1 MEVKTKRKIPKIT
14 NKAIFKTISI
24 YVLYFFGGFI
34 LSLGQTAN
42 GLKPFGI
49 SFVAISRKK
58 GYIFSSL
65 GAIIGYLIFGID
77 AVSTKYLCGILLA
90 GLGAFLLEIS
100 ELNSNPAMAVSLA
113 SISSLVP
120 SIFVSIKTMAD
131 GEAYLVLIGEAVLTG
146 IMAYFYYRSTNA
158 NFRQIRF
165 KALPTTDLICI
176 VISATTLFLPLAE
189 MTIWLLYPIRIV
201 AIMIVLFALR
211 YGGEKYGILL
221 SAVLGFTLGLSVNG
235 WLFLSGALVIS
246 ALISS
251 LFLDGANLGISA
263 SFLSV
268 IAIFSIFI
276 GEDIGLSL
284 FLDSFAGAIFFILT
298 PPFITDKIESI
309 FDKEKGLSPEG
320 TLRQNLVLKLRF
332 ASSAMSAISDSVDQV
347 REIINEATRKE
358 NLALRHK
365 ISQEEYITKE
375 IILEKTNQ
383 IRMVA
388 SDQFIS
394 ISGMLSDLA
403 EEFGEAE
410 LFDSNASEK
419 IRQVLLKEE
428 IFPTNISAIVDKFG
442 RMRVEILLASSSK
455 TLSSP
460 AFREEIG
467 KACNRYFDSAKI
479 TNFKNDTMLS
489 FFERPNYALEIG
501 FAQHSAEGELCGD
514 TVKII
519 NDSKGH
525 SILIISDGMGKGNRA
540 ALDGAMGAG
549 LLSRLLNAGFGFD
562 SALKVVNSALLVKS
576 NDESLATLDIA
587 NIDLFTGK
595 CELLKAGAPA
605 SFIIKNNRTT
615 KCELTSMPAGI
626 LRGIEFARRTAVLSV
641 GDRVVLM
648 SDGITDLGDKWLMKI
663 FSTMPRDIQEC
674 ADYILESALK
684 EANGTKIDDMS
695 VIIARLERNE

>member
-1 MEVKTKRKIPKIT
+1 MEVKIKNRIPKIT
-14 NKAIFKTISI
+14 NKAIYKTIII
-24 YVLYFFGGFI
+24 YVLYFLGGFL
-34 LSLGQTAN
+34 LSLGQTVR

-49 SFVAISRKK
+49 AFVATSKKK
-58 GYIFSSL
+58 GYIFSSI
-65 GAIIGYLIFGID
+65 GAIIGYLMFGID
-77 AVSTKYLCGILLA
+77 IISTKYFCGILLA

-100 ELNSNPAMAVSLA
+100 RLNYNPAMVASLA
-113 SISSLVP
+113 TTSSLIP
-120 SIFVSIKTMAD
+120 SLFVSIKAMAD
-131 GEAYLVLIGEAVLTG
+131 GEGYLVILGEAILTG
-146 IMAYFYYRSTNA
+146 AVAYFYFRSVNA

-165 KALPTTDLICI
+165 KALPTADLVCI
-176 VISATTLFLPLAE
+176 VISATTLFLPLAS
-189 MTIWLLYPIRIV
+189 TKIWLLYPVRII
-201 AIMIVLFALR
+201 AIMIVLFSLR

-221 SAVLGFTLGLSVNG
+221 SAILGFTIGLSVEG
-235 WLFLSGALVIS
+235 WLFLSGALVVS
-246 ALISS
+246 TLISS
-251 LFLDGANLGISA
+251 LFLEGANLGISA
-263 SFLSV
+263 SFLAIIS
-268 IAIFSIFI
+268 IFSIFI

-284 FLDSFAGAIFFILT
+284 FLDSFAGAILFILT
-298 PPFITDKIESI
+298 PSIIGDKIESI
-309 FDKEKGLSPEG
+309 FEKEKGLSPEG

-332 ASSAMSAISDSVDQV
+332 ASSALSAISDSVDQV
-347 REIINEATRKE
+347 REIITDATRKE
-358 NLALRHK
+358 NQALRHE
-365 ISQEEYITKE
+365 ISPEEYITKE

-394 ISGMLSDLA
+394 ISGMLNDLA
-403 EEFGEAE
+403 KEFDEAE

-419 IRQVLLKEE
+419 IRQVLSNED
-428 IFPTNISAIVDKFG
+428 IFPTSISAIVDKFG
-442 RMRVEILLASSSK
+442 RMRVEILLASSPNI
-455 TLSSP
+455 LSSP
-460 AFREEIG
+460 RLREEIG
-467 KACNRYFDSAKI
+467 KACNRYFDGAKI

-489 FFERPNYALEIG
+489 FFERPSYALEIG
-501 FAQHSAEGELCGD
+501 FAQHSAEGALCGD

-626 LRGIEFARRTAVLSV
+626 LRGIEFARRTAVLGI
-641 GDRVVLM
+641 GDKIILM
-648 SDGITDLGDKWLMKI
+648 SDGITDLGDKWLMEI
-663 FSTMPRDIQEC
+663 FSNLPSDIQKC
-674 ADYILESALK
+674 ADYILECALK
-684 EANGTKIDDMS
+684 EAQGKKIDDMS